1 MPQRPKRA
9 QHPPVQTRT
18 EISGTPGGTKGEP
31 VHREDPTGAEV
42 QSYFKTV
49 SNCYRQVWDKP
60 LTVVA
65 TGNDITAIVRLRVQ
79 SDARSSATLQ
89 RPTGNRE
96 VDASIEAA
104 FPKFQKVPPPPSS
117 LLRNGVMEEN
127 MAIIYD
133 L

>member
-1 MPQRPKRA
+1 
-9 QHPPVQTRT
+9 
-18 EISGTPGGTKGEP
+18 
-31 VHREDPTGAEV
+31 V

-79 SDARSSATLQ
+79 SDGTVLSATLNG
-89 RPTGNRE
+89 PTGNRE
-96 VDASIEAA
+96 VDASIEAT
-104 FPKFQKVPPPPSS
+104 FPKFQKIPPPPSG